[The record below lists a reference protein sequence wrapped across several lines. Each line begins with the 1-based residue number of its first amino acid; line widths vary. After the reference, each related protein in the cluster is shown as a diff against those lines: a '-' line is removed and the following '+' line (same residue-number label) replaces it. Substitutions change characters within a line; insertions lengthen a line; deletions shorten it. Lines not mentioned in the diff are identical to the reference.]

1 MLLERDH
8 TLQSMLEAEVTLPS
22 AVEDSQARDDTSI
35 NLTPL
40 DPSAVMLLSILECL
54 YAEHSQGRAHMP
66 LAALCKRLELR
77 MSTLQRLLTALDEQ
91 ALVKVCA
98 QKDRLVA
105 SLTATGAEVALALQ
119 TA

>member
-8 TLQSMLEAEVTLPS
+8 ALQSMLETELTLTP
-22 AVEDSQARDDTSI
+22 AVEDRQVPDDTAI

-54 YAEHSQGRAHMP
+54 YAEHSQGRAYMP

-91 ALVKVCA
+91 ALVHVCV

-105 SLTATGAEVALALQ
+105 SLTAAGAEVALALQ

>member
-8 TLQSMLEAEVTLPS
+8 SLQSMLAAEVTLTPE
-22 AVEDSQARDDTSI
+22 VENRQALDDTPI

-54 YAEHSQGRAHMP
+54 YTEHSQGRAHMP

-77 MSTLQRLLTALDEQ
+77 MSTLQRLLTALDDQ

-105 SLTATGAEVALALQ
+105 SLTAAGAEVALALQ

>member
-8 TLQSMLEAEVTLPS
+8 TLQSMLETELTLTPE
-22 AVEDSQARDDTSI
+22 VEDTQALDDTSI
-35 NLTPL
+35 QLTPL

-54 YAEHSQGRAHMP
+54 YTEHSQGRAHMP
-66 LAALCKRLELR
+66 LAALCKRLEIR

-91 ALVKVCA
+91 ALVKVCE
-98 QKDRLVA
+98 QKERLVA
-105 SLTATGAEVALALQ
+105 SLTTAGAEVALALQ

>member
-1 MLLERDH
+1 MLLERDPA
-8 TLQSMLEAEVTLPS
+8 LQSMLEAELTLTPGMEETQ
-22 AVEDSQARDDTSI
+22 VLNDTAL

-54 YAEHSQGRAHMP
+54 YAEHSQGRAHMS
-66 LAALCKRLELR
+66 LAALCKRLALR

-91 ALVKVCA
+91 ALVSVFA

-105 SLTATGAEVALALQ
+105 SLTATGTEVALALQ

>member
-8 TLQSMLEAEVTLPS
+8 DFATVRESDVILSFPVADT
-22 AVEDSQARDDTSI
+22 VEDASL

-40 DPSAVMLLSILECL
+40 EPSAVMLLSILECL
-54 YAEHSQGRAHMP
+54 YAEYRQGRLHMP
-66 LAALCKRLELR
+66 LAALCKRLGLR

-91 ALVKVCA
+91 ALVNICA

-105 SLTATGAEVALALQ
+105 SLTAAGAEIALTLQ
-119 TA
+119 ST